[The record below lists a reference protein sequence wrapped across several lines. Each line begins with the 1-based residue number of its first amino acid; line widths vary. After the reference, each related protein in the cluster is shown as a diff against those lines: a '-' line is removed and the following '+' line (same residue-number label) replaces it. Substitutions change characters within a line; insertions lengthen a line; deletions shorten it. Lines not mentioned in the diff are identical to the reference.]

1 MWARITTLVAEKQQT
16 IDLLRCGDSKAWE
29 DIVLEYQAPLSRYL
43 YNMVRDK
50 ELARDLTQDTFIE
63 AYRGIANTEG
73 ELKLKPWLYR
83 IATNNAIQVLRRR
96 KIISWTTWA
105 EEKHDRGESESL
117 EDEFTQRELVR
128 DVLNK
133 LPEKY
138 KVVLLLHDY
147 QGFKCQ
153 EIGGILNISTEAAKK
168 RLARGR
174 CMFRETYERLGERV
188 GK

>member
-1 MWARITTLVAEKQQT
+1 MVTEKQQT

-29 DIVLEYQAPLSRYL
+29 DIVFEYQAPLSRYL

-73 ELKLKPWLYR
+73 DLKLKSWLYR

-105 EEKHDRGESESL
+105 EEKHDRREPESI
-117 EDEFTQRELVR
+117 EDEFAQRELVR
-128 DVLNK
+128 DVLDR

-138 KVVLLLHDY
+138 KAILLLHDY
-147 QGFKCQ
+147 QGFKCP
-153 EIGGILNISTEAAKK
+153 EISNILNISLDAAKK

-174 CMFRETYERLGERV
+174 EMFRETYERLG
-188 GK
+188 GG

>member
-1 MWARITTLVAEKQQT
+1 MTTLVMEKQQT

-63 AYRGIANTEG
+63 AYRGISNTKG
-73 ELKLKPWLYR
+73 ELKFKSWLYR

-96 KIISWTTWA
+96 KIISWTAWT
-105 EEKHDRGESESL
+105 EEKHDR
-117 EDEFTQRELVR
+117 EDTENIEDDFAQRELVR
-128 DVLNK
+128 DVLDR
-133 LPEKY
+133 LPERY
-138 KVVLLLHDY
+138 KAVLLLHDY
-147 QGFKCQ
+147 QGFKCA
-153 EIGGILNISTEAAKK
+153 EIGDLLKISLDATKK

-174 CMFRETYERLGERV
+174 GMFRETYQRLGGRV
-188 GK
+188 EK

>member
-1 MWARITTLVAEKQQT
+1 MTTLVMEKQQT
-16 IDLLRCGDSKAWE
+16 IDLLRCGDGKAWE

-63 AYRGIANTEG
+63 AYRGVSNTKG
-73 ELKLKPWLYR
+73 ELKLKSWLYR

-96 KIISWTTWA
+96 KIISWTTWT
-105 EEKHDRGESESL
+105 EEKHDRKETGNI
-117 EDEFTQRELVR
+117 EDDFAKREIVR
-128 DVLNK
+128 IVLDK

-138 KVVLLLHDY
+138 RAVLLLHDY
-147 QGFKCQ
+147 QGFKCH
-153 EIGGILNISTEAAKK
+153 EIGGILNISLDAAKK

-174 CMFRETYERLGERV
+174 CMFRDTHERLEGRV

>member
-1 MWARITTLVAEKQQT
+1 LVIEKQQT

-50 ELARDLTQDTFIE
+50 ELARDLTQDTFLE
-63 AYRGIANTEG
+63 AYRGISNTKG
-73 ELKLKPWLYR
+73 ELKLKSWLYR

-96 KIISWTTWA
+96 KIVSWMSWK
-105 EEKHDRGESESL
+105 EEIHDRKEAENIE
-117 EDEFTQRELVR
+117 EDFAQRELVR
-128 DVLNK
+128 GVLGK

-138 KVVLLLHDY
+138 RTVLLLHDY
-147 QGFKCQ
+147 QGFKCP
-153 EIGGILNISTEAAKK
+153 EISGILNISLDAAKK

-174 CMFRETYERLGERV
+174 CMFRDTYKRLEERRG
-188 GK
+188 